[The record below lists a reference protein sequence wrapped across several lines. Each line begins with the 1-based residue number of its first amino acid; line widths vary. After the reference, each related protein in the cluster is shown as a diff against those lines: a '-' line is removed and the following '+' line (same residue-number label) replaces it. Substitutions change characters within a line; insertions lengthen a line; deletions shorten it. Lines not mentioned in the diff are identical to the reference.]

1 MSVHLLF
8 LYFKLFKQ
16 NKKKL
21 TLCNSAS
28 TYWWQLRHKNLRKRE
43 KKNTKL
49 TPKFY
54 LWTSHVLHMSLLPEL
69 QNFAQKIIRHF
80 SKWLWL
86 KIEVLNILMQLNQS
100 SMTYVLGSSFADL
113 LMWQSWN
120 FEFLIGQTRK
130 LWPKK
135 PYLFL
140 SFKLVLRSGK
150 KHNKYYVIFKIQ
162 NSNFSTLA
170 NQ

>member
-1 MSVHLLF
+1 MYIY
-8 LYFKLFKQ
+8 YFDISNFSSKI
-16 NKKKL
+16 KKK
-21 TLCNSAS
+21 TYTVQLCKYSLVTTA
-28 TYWWQLRHKNLRKRE
+28 TQEFKKER

-86 KIEVLNILMQLNQS
+86 KIEVLNISMQLNQS

-130 LWPKK
+130 LWPKN